1 MLSVIKFCK
10 TTLFYM
16 AQELM
21 LEFGILFRLN
31 YYIKLKT
38 LFNSESKKHK
48 RNSFVIVNRQNASI
62 GLFVSDRSFKFFK
75 LQIGPLSF
83 TLVSDRSFKFF
94 K

>member
-1 MLSVIKFCK
+1 
-10 TTLFYM
+10 M

-48 RNSFVIVNRQNASI
+48 RNSFVIVNWQNACISQ
-62 GLFVSDRSFKFFK
+62 LSFTFVSDRVLKFFK
-75 LQIGPLSF
+75 LQIGPLS
-83 TLVSDRSFKFF
+83 L
-94 K
+94 

>member
-21 LEFGILFRLN
+21 LEIGILFRLN
-31 YYIKLKT
+31 YYIKLKN

-48 RNSFVIVNRQNASI
+48 RNSFVIVNRQNACISE
-62 GLFVSDRSFKFFK
+62 
-75 LQIGPLSF
+75 LSF
-83 TLVSDRSFKFF
+83 TFVSIESLSFLSYK
-94 K
+94 